1 MGRGYLAGLS
11 SQDACIYGQ
20 LRCSFGYDRILEE
33 RRILLSLQETDLER
47 RGERLT
53 VEQAH
58 GLPSY
63 GGQDL
68 STGLNELCACVA
80 RVKDERTAEAMGLS
94 RLVMGILDALVNL
107 GMASEW
113 AAAGLGKF
121 QG

>member
-1 MGRGYLAGLS
+1 
-11 SQDACIYGQ
+11 
-20 LRCSFGYDRILEE
+20 
-33 RRILLSLQETDLER
+33 
-47 RGERLT
+47 

-113 AAAGLGKF
+113 ATAGLGKF